1 MAYLGNGIYDLLNVA
16 RASANPQ
23 INYEGLYQDPM
34 PNELTRNFFKAMTP
48 DYSLNTLLPRYFE
61 KNADMASPS
70 GKFYDDLTLRGE
82 FRRVNQGLPLFNRY
96 YDIDRVGR
104 FEDFNPRVG
113 IINAGVPIDNLYQTV
128 GDPFQTDYPITRAI
142 KQEDEEEEDQMIEEI
157 MAPYTGVTGLGYQTP
172 RTIADQNRVLGQTF
186 TKQKPS
192 GIARL
197 FEVLGNIPTPMNI
210 LRGGLESL
218 QGFNQRIRST
228 PFARSKTLAEYFDRR
243 SRAKMAEKMA
253 EKYQDF
259 SEKTSGAGATGGEGG
274 FSTPAGKSTSYEQA
288 SRGFAASRK

>member
-48 DYSLNTLLPRYFE
+48 DYSLNNLLPRYFE

-82 FRRVNQGLPLFNRY
+82 FQRVNQGLPLYNRY
-96 YDIDRVGR
+96 NDYGRVGR
-104 FEDFNPRVG
+104 FVDFNPRVG
-113 IINAGVPIDNLYQTV
+113 IMNAGVPIDNLYQPI

-157 MAPYTGVTGLGYQTP
+157 TAPYTGITGIGYQTP
-172 RTIADQNRVLGQTF
+172 RTIADQNRILGQTF

-192 GIARL
+192 GIAKL
-197 FEVLGNIPTPMNI
+197 FEFLGNLPTPMNI

-218 QGFNQRIRST
+218 QGFNKKIRGT
-228 PFARSKTLAEYFDRR
+228 TFALSPTLKDYFQ
-243 SRAKMAEKMA
+243 AKKAEKKA
-253 EKYQDF
+253 A
-259 SEKTSGAGATGGEGG
+259 AGADVGVGGEGRG
-274 FSTPAGKSTSYEQA
+274 
-288 SRGFAASRK
+288 SRRGDADISSSQRGGFATDDTAGFF

>member
-61 KNADMASPS
+61 KNPDMASPS

-82 FRRVNQGLPLFNRY
+82 FQRVNQGLPLYSRY

-113 IINAGVPIDNLYQTV
+113 IINAGLPIDNLY
-128 GDPFQTDYPITRAI
+128 QTDYPITRAI

-157 MAPYTGVTGLGYQTP
+157 TAPYTGITGIGYQTP
-172 RTIADQNRVLGQTF
+172 RTIADQNRILGQTF

-192 GIARL
+192 GVAKL
-197 FEVLGNIPTPMNI
+197 FEFLGNLPTPMNI

-218 QGFNQRIRST
+218 RGFNRKIRGT
-228 PFARSKTLAEYFDRR
+228 TFALSPTLKDYVQAKKAERR
-243 SRAKMAEKMA
+243 AA
-253 EKYQDF
+253 
-259 SEKTSGAGATGGEGG
+259 AGADVGVSGGGRGSRRGDADIAGRDRGG
-274 FSTPAGKSTSYEQA
+274 FATDDTAG
-288 SRGFAASRK
+288 FF